1 LKKQPARTA
10 LPPDPLALPAIA
22 PAEDLTRSILRHW
35 KVAALIAAAVTLL
48 AWLAAAVQ
56 PKTFR
61 ATSIAAVTPITAQM
75 STSDVIRGVDTLERR
90 VIVSSLAALAAA
102 PITHR
107 QTRAG
112 DGYTIVAAV
121 MPNTNLFRIDVEGP
135 DPRRAA
141 AIANQ
146 VPSLLG
152 LQAQAMYR
160 FYGVSLVSEASAPR
174 AAAAPRVGRAVAAG
188 LVLGVLLGVAAAWL
202 LERRRFS

>member
-1 LKKQPARTA
+1 M
-10 LPPDPLALPAIA
+10 
-22 PAEDLTRSILRHW
+22 
-35 KVAALIAAAVTLL
+35 AALIAAAVTLL

-56 PKTFR
+56 PKIYR
-61 ATSIAAVTPITAQM
+61 ATSIGAVTPITGQL

-102 PITHR
+102 PVTNR

-112 DGYTIVAAV
+112 DDYSIVAAV

-135 DPRRAA
+135 DPKRAA

-146 VPSLLG
+146 VPSVLG

-160 FYGVSLVSEASAPR
+160 FYGVNLVSDASAPSSP
-174 AAAAPRVGRAVAAG
+174 AAPRVGRAVAAG
-188 LVLGVLLGVAAAWL
+188 LVLGVLLGAAAAWL
-202 LERRRFS
+202 LERRRFA